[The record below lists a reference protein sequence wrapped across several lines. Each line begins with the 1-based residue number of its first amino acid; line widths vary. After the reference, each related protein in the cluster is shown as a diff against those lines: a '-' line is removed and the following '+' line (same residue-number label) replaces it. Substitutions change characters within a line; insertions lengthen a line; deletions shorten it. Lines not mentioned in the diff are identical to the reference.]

1 MSLLIGFIINGQF
14 LNIIYFHYRILKFDF
29 SLSHLN
35 HYFLNFNEYKN
46 LLEKLLT
53 WDSCNPSTAL
63 SFRRLGV
70 DLRLCTGFQIML
82 MLLSPEPQFE
92 EHWPDLYLYVIS
104 LIKLSSGSPI
114 VPGINS
120 KPLNMCFMRALTI
133 QPWRF
138 LQSHYSLFSWL
149 LST

>member
-35 HYFLNFNEYKN
+35 HYFLNFNECKN

-53 WDSCNPSTAL
+53 WDSCNPSTEL

-70 DLRLCTGFQIML
+70 DLRLCTGFQIKL
-82 MLLSPEPQFE
+82 MFLSPEPHFE

-104 LIKLSSGSPI
+104 LIKRLHVFLFLAYLRISFCYFYKWKKLDSIYLSWAHYT
-114 VPGINS
+114 N
-120 KPLNMCFMRALTI
+120 CFK
-133 QPWRF
+133 QKF
-138 LQSHYSLFSWL
+138 F
-149 LST
+149 